1 MTEENNIGATP
12 ASAGMDELR
21 KHNEK
26 LLAMVNELSAR
37 FAAVNFKSYEMAEE
51 NRNLE
56 IRLSGTEASC
66 RCIEWEN
73 KRLREEIRFLRKVLL
88 EFGDPPQAI
97 RELVAA
103 YRREMEAREPTP
115 GDGGKRKEE
124 NG

>member
-1 MTEENNIGATP
+1 MEGSDIGATP
-12 ASAGMDELR
+12 AGAEIDELR

-37 FAAVNFKSYEMAEE
+37 FAAINFKAYEMAEE
-51 NRNLE
+51 IRNLE
-56 IRLSGTEASC
+56 LRLSGTEASY

-73 KRLREEIRFLRKVLL
+73 GQLRQEIRFLRKVLL
-88 EFGDPPQAI
+88 EFSDPPAAI

-103 YRREMEAREPTP
+103 YRRENLS
-115 GDGGKRKEE
+115 KEE